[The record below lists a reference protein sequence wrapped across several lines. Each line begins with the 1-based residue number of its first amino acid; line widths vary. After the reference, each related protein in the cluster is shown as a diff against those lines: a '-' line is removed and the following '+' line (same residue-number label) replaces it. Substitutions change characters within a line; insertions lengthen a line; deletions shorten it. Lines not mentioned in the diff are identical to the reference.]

1 LENGLCLVQGGRLE
15 GRCGIY
21 GANAVQVA
29 WLEVLHSDHDLTEKS
44 LDPADLS

>member
-1 LENGLCLVQGGRLE
+1 MGSVLYKEAGSKGGVGSMELMLL
-15 GRCGIY
+15 
-21 GANAVQVA
+21 VA